1 MVFKPPRCVSSWA
14 SIAAAIPAFLLP
26 ALLAT
31 PSIASAH
38 DACASGV
45 SYTVRP
51 GDTWWGL
58 AERSD
63 THLDDLLA
71 MNGANPDEYLVIDHR
86 VCLPAGADVEQ
97 GGDGGQGEGT
107 SAAWVTLDALPL
119 QGPCW
124 YSNSW
129 HAPRGNGRVHEG
141 ADIFAEHG
149 AYIYAVVDGVLT
161 GRAWDVPGRR
171 AGNAWWL
178 TSADGSGT
186 YFFYGH
192 LFDFAPGLG
201 VGSRVEAGQIIGF
214 LGGTGSAAAP
224 HLHFEI
230 HPGGGSAVDPHG
242 ILTSAGRCK
251 TGDGYQQPSGWVPE
265 GN

>member
-1 MVFKPPRCVSSWA
+1 MVFKPPRCA
-14 SIAAAIPAFLLP
+14 SGWVGLGAAVPAFLLA
-26 ALLAT
+26 ALPVT
-31 PSIASAH
+31 PSIASSHA
-38 DACASGV
+38 ACATGV
-45 SYTVRP
+45 GYTVRP
-51 GDTWWGL
+51 GDTWWDL

-63 THLDDLLA
+63 IDLDALLA
-71 MNGANPDEYLVIDHR
+71 MNGTDADEYLVVDHR
-86 VCLPAGADVEQ
+86 VCLPASADVQQ
-97 GGDGGQGEGT
+97 GAGHGGGT
-107 SAAWVTLDALPL
+107 SAAWVALDALPL

-124 YSNSW
+124 YSDSW

-141 ADIFAEHG
+141 MDMFAEDG

-161 GRAWDVPGRR
+161 DRAWDLPGRR

-201 VGSRVEAGQIIGF
+201 VGSTVQAGQIIGF
-214 LGGTGSAAAP
+214 LGGTGSAAAS

-230 HPGGGSAVDPHG
+230 HPGGGSAVDPHE
-242 ILTSAGRCK
+242 IVTAAGRCK
-251 TGDGYQQPSGWVPE
+251 TGDGYQQPSGWVPA
-265 GN
+265 GD